1 MSGGKGKNCN
11 LVSRAGRRLAHDYG
25 ASLSVFSWHGNFAVV
40 TGAQVAGVQMR
51 VAARSMAALL
61 GLHVWTHKL
70 KCHSKFSIETL
81 ISA

>member
-1 MSGGKGKNCN
+1 MEGKAKTVTS
-11 LVSRAGRRLAHDYG
+11 LAGRALGRCLAHDYG

-51 VAARSMAALL
+51 VVARSMAALL

-70 KCHSKFSIETL
+70 KRHSKFRIE
-81 ISA
+81 